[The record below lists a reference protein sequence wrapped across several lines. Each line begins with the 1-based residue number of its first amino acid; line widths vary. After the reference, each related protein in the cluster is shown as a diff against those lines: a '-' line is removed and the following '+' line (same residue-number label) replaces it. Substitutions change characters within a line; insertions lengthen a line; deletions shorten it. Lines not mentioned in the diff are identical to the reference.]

1 MATIVIPC
9 EPRVLVN
16 GTRIA
21 QNLLDSVAA
30 SSRPDHEVWLLLP
43 YRAKAAAEPMLD
55 LLRNQFRDLRTLEL
69 LTPVTDP
76 YKLVTH
82 MFARLHQALTY
93 ENNLNERPIIWV
105 SERGNE
111 TFLPG
116 AIDALDAA
124 FFRKKCDTV
133 AGKYFTIPATE
144 TSAESFTLDGTFV
157 MSSQLAKIYSQRV
170 PYVSVSSHFR
180 LFLDKVLTEK
190 CYNVANWDELIQV
203 GPVPTTDGFVL
214 PQESEQSYV
223 TSPVEVSIA
232 KFSEETVKILGQS
245 EQIGGPVKAREDLS
259 EAEGL
264 KPFTRIVVPKATKP
278 KSKKAAKE
286 DAVTSDTIKPEEDPE
301 SEFI

>member
-133 AGKYFTIPATE
+133 AGKYFTIPLRKLLRNL
-144 TSAESFTLDGTFV
+144 SPWMGPL
-157 MSSQLAKIYSQRV
+157 LC
-170 PYVSVSSHFR
+170 P
-180 LFLDKVLTEK
+180 
-190 CYNVANWDELIQV
+190 ANWPRFIPSGFLMFPCPLIS
-203 GPVPTTDGFVL
+203 GSSL
-214 PQESEQSYV
+214 
-223 TSPVEVSIA
+223 
-232 KFSEETVKILGQS
+232 
-245 EQIGGPVKAREDLS
+245 
-259 EAEGL
+259 
-264 KPFTRIVVPKATKP
+264 
-278 KSKKAAKE
+278 
-286 DAVTSDTIKPEEDPE
+286 IKC
-301 SEFI
+301 

>member
-21 QNLLDSVAA
+21 QNLLDSVAV
-30 SSRPDHEVWLLLP
+30 SSRTDHEIWLMLP
-43 YRAKAAAEPMLD
+43 YRARVAAEPMLN
-55 LLRNQFRDLRTLEL
+55 LLRNQFKDLRTIEL
-69 LTPVTDP
+69 LTPVADN

-82 MFARLHQALTY
+82 MFARLHQALAY
-93 ENNLNERPIIWV
+93 ENDLNERPIIWI

-144 TSAESFTLDGTFV
+144 SSKESYTLDGTFV
-157 MSSQLAKIYSQRV
+157 MSSQLAKLYPHRV
-170 PYVSVSSHFR
+170 PYVTVSPHFR
-180 LFLDKVLTEK
+180 LFLDSVLTEK
-190 CYNVANWDELIQV
+190 CYNVDNWDELIET
-203 GPVPTTDGFVL
+203 GDIPDTTGFEL
-214 PQESEQSYV
+214 PQELGQ
-223 TSPVEVSIA
+223 SPVTTLAEVSIA
-232 KFSEETVKILGQS
+232 KFSEETVKIMGQS
-245 EQIGGPVKAREDLS
+245 EQKGGPTKAREDLS

-264 KPFTRIVVPKATKP
+264 KPTARVVAPRAVKP
-278 KSKKAAKE
+278 KTKKAIKE
-286 DAVTSDTIKPEEDPE
+286 DAATASVDEEDSEP
-301 SEFI
+301 EFI